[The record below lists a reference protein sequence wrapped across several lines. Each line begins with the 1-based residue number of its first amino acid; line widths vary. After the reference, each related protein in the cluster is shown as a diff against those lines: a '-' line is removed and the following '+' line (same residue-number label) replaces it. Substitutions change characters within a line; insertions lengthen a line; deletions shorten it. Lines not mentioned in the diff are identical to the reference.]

1 MKKLEKQIKDYYD
14 NAFYHE
20 TNFSAIKDRANLKSR
35 KRYNFMK
42 SKKLLITISCSCI
55 LVALIACLSIVLIN
69 KNPKT
74 NNTAISD
81 AVINLDLN
89 PSVSLAVDE
98 KGEVTAVYGNN
109 DEGKMI
115 IADEELVGKDVEDA
129 LSIIV
134 DIETKCGFFVKA
146 SVNNDY
152 NNLSITINAG
162 CDDEKFNKMQE
173 EIKTIIETKL
183 NELGIFVN
191 DKITFVKNTTKE
203 ALIKKAMEIDP
214 NLTYEDASNLTIEQL
229 LAHITAYYLEVA
241 TLPTAEIEEMYNSF
255 KKYEINLQNY
265 KLINDLTSTSLII
278 NAEIQKRYQELYQ
291 QTLSYLNEL
300 EKFYNDTFVDES
312 SEYQQI
318 LKEIK
323 DYKAEVLKLRNEV
336 ESLPDGIEKDLKQI
350 KLQTA
355 NLSLNTAETAL
366 NSLKESIKKTLDTI
380 TKNVIN
386 GLDALNDYI
395 MSNEELEKLINDN
408 IDSINKSLNEYKDQL
423 FDEFE
428 KNYKDEI
435 INSYNELKKQ
445 KEQLIEQLKNK

>member
-20 TNFSAIKDRANLKSR
+20 TNFSAIKDRVNLKSR

-89 PSVSLAVDE
+89 PSVSLAVDD
-98 KGEVTAVYGNN
+98 KGKVTAVYGNN

-241 TLPTAEIEEMYNSF
+241 TLPTAEIEEMYNNF
-255 KKYEINLQNY
+255 KKYVINLQNY

-278 NAEIQKRYQELYQ
+278 NA
-291 QTLSYLNEL
+291 
-300 EKFYNDTFVDES
+300 
-312 SEYQQI
+312 
-318 LKEIK
+318 
-323 DYKAEVLKLRNEV
+323 
-336 ESLPDGIEKDLKQI
+336 
-350 KLQTA
+350 
-355 NLSLNTAETAL
+355 
-366 NSLKESIKKTLDTI
+366 
-380 TKNVIN
+380 
-386 GLDALNDYI
+386 
-395 MSNEELEKLINDN
+395 
-408 IDSINKSLNEYKDQL
+408 
-423 FDEFE
+423 
-428 KNYKDEI
+428 
-435 INSYNELKKQ
+435 
-445 KEQLIEQLKNK
+445 

>member
-1 MKKLEKQIKDYYD
+1 
-14 NAFYHE
+14 
-20 TNFSAIKDRANLKSR
+20 
-35 KRYNFMK
+35 
-42 SKKLLITISCSCI
+42 
-55 LVALIACLSIVLIN
+55 
-69 KNPKT
+69 
-74 NNTAISD
+74 
-81 AVINLDLN
+81 
-89 PSVSLAVDE
+89 
-98 KGEVTAVYGNN
+98 
-109 DEGKMI
+109 MI
-115 IADEELVGKDVEDA
+115 IADEGLVGKDVEDA

-241 TLPTAEIEEMYNSF
+241 TLPTAEIEEMYNNF

-366 NSLKESIKKTLDTI
+366 NSLKESIKKTLDAI